1 MEIANFIFA
10 VAAGVLTWTTTT
22 VVLTLYLH
30 NKFRAL
36 EIAFYRDLGKHRQEI
51 DRKLYEH
58 GGRIMRLELK
68 LYGSTLEP
76 HFNQDQI
83 DEA

>member
-1 MEIANFIFA
+1 MAA
-10 VAAGVLTWTTTT
+10 VAGVVTWTTTT
-22 VVLTLYLH
+22 VILTLYLH

-36 EIAFYRDLGKHRQEI
+36 EIAFYRGLGKHRQEL
-51 DRKLYEH
+51 DCKLYEH

-76 HFNQDQI
+76 GLSQDH
-83 DEA
+83 DDGE